1 MHGNFQS
8 PGEDPQAGSFDPAC
22 KIHVTFFKDFAANT
36 YTTDNLTLTELREL
50 VLNAAAREKGKL
62 PWLKLARFGN
72 KRSEKGS
79 LRHDANVL
87 EITGCE
93 VDYDGEK
100 ISFDDAYNALKA
112 LGINALIYTS
122 PSHSPDAPRFRIL
135 AAASQACPPHMRAK
149 LVARIN
155 GFLKAELGVTDL
167 AAPESFALSQAYF
180 YGWVMNKPGLDHRAE
195 IIHGSFLDGRDDL
208 DG

>member
-1 MHGNFQS
+1 MHGSFQS
-8 PGEDPQAGSFDPAC
+8 PGEDAQAGCFDPAC

-112 LGINALIYTS
+112 LGINA
-122 PSHSPDAPRFRIL
+122 
-135 AAASQACPPHMRAK
+135 
-149 LVARIN
+149 
-155 GFLKAELGVTDL
+155 
-167 AAPESFALSQAYF
+167 
-180 YGWVMNKPGLDHRAE
+180 
-195 IIHGSFLDGRDDL
+195 
-208 DG
+208 